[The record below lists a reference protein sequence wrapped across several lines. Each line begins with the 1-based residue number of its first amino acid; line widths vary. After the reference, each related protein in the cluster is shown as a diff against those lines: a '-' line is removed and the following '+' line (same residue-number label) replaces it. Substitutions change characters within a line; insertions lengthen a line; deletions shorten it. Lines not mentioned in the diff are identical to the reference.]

1 MRINSSLATS
11 HWQEPEPN
19 SMALAR
25 DEQSADSGGSRVK
38 RAIPQDDP
46 IPAPP
51 KNEPRSNGP
60 DEVRY
65 VGGIR
70 VRSDY
75 TLEEVLGTVKDAL
88 KHPIG
93 AFAASVSDMHHVIT
107 HGRNIT
113 AQERKEIAEDT
124 AQIDSVLV
132 AIRGMTPAGGAM
144 NVITVSADVLNAMSK
159 DKPLT
164 LDQVHDLVFSI
175 NDLPSGDSV
184 AIPVRREESAAANPP
199 LNRPGFNPPKRLPDG
214 RTGYTLSPTKP
225 PKLPGETP
233 GPNGSGPGARSGS
246 PPRPGAPE
254 RGAAEAPSGDSQ
266 GARPKSTPRP
276 DAPERGTAEAPSDHS
291 QGARPKSTPRP
302 DAPRAGAAEP
312 RPGTSHEG
320 RPSSSIRSKF
330 PGAFYSAANRVR
342 KGDIAPLE
350 GKGAIYLKTTGKTQ
364 TGFSFY
370 RSDKDVKMSE
380 PANSSTITPAA
391 EQGVLRMG
399 NGQDVTS
406 LSRTSGSYFGRWGR
420 DNLSLSEKIDVI
432 ELQNGNEG
440 VGAVRV
446 SFADIPPKG
455 SVLVTTGALS
465 GCTAMFAADNQS
477 FYAYHTGTST
487 PAAKWKTAREGVSSL
502 REAHEHLKPD
512 VQKKTLEQPGNNDFI
527 DMGNDYPFS
536 VIVYNGKYNKARP
549 QDDTRINR
557 PEWGWS
563 EGTHVQN
570 YFESDQKIPS
580 IGTGVALIRKDARG
594 HVSVSVLYE
603 KGALKSATSKGSRGG
618 PLTYDYKAMETAK
631 YKFVPQGS

>member
-19 SMALAR
+19 NMALAR
-25 DEQSADSGGSRVK
+25 DEQGAGPGGSRVK

-46 IPAPP
+46 TPASP
-51 KNEPRSNGP
+51 KNEPPSNGP

-70 VRSDY
+70 VRTDY

-132 AIRGMTPAGGAM
+132 AIRGMTPAGGVM

-164 LDQVHDLVFSI
+164 LDQMHDLVFSI

-184 AIPVRREESAAANPP
+184 AIPVRRGESAAANPP
-199 LNRPGFNPPKRLPDG
+199 LSRLGFNPPKRLRDG
-214 RTGYTLSPTKP
+214 RKGYTLSPTKP

-233 GPNGSGPGARSGS
+233 GPSGSGPGARPGS
-246 PPRPGAPE
+246 TPRPGAPE
-254 RGAAEAPSGDSQ
+254 GGTVE
-266 GARPKSTPRP
+266 ARP
-276 DAPERGTAEAPSDHS
+276 GHS

-302 DAPRAGAAEP
+302 DAPRAGAAELP
-312 RPGTSHEG
+312 PGTSHEG
-320 RPSSSIRSKF
+320 RSSSSIRSKF

-350 GKGAIYLKTTGKTQ
+350 GKGAIYLKTTGKTK

-380 PANSSTITPAA
+380 LANSSTITPAA

-406 LSRTSGSYFGRWGR
+406 LSRVSGSYFGRWGR
-420 DNLSLSEKIDVI
+420 DNRSLSEKIDVI

-446 SFADIPPKG
+446 SFADIPLKG

-487 PAAKWKTAREGVSSL
+487 PAANWKTAQEGVSSL

-512 VQKKTLEQPGNNDFI
+512 VQKKTLEQPGNNDLI

-536 VIVYNGKYNKARP
+536 VIVYSGKYNKARP

-563 EGTHVQN
+563 DGTHVQN

-603 KGALKSATSKGSRGG
+603 KGALKSATSKGSRGD